1 MYVYKLPQNNK
12 RNRKQMQGTPGNKL
26 GYKKGVR
33 SVLLLSQVET
43 PEQKIQASVPALCG
57 VQEQGQ
63 GYNSKTY
70 RPYNT
75 NRQRR
80 GSPGLGQPSGTLHT
94 LP

>member
-1 MYVYKLPQNNK
+1 
-12 RNRKQMQGTPGNKL
+12 MQGTPGNKL
-26 GYKKGVR
+26 GYQTGVR

-43 PEQKIQASVPALCG
+43 PEQKVQTCIPALRG

-63 GYNSKTY
+63 RYNSKAH

-75 NRQRR
+75 DRSRR
-80 GSPGLGQPSGTLHT
+80 SRPGLGQPSGTLHQ